1 VIETSLQFKVH
12 IPNTIIGVGAL
23 DNLGSLAKEMKA
35 RKVLVITDAGVAKT
49 GTLECV
55 KTSLQNSG
63 LSFAIF
69 DKCQPDAPIN
79 IVEECSSTA
88 TNGKFDLLVGVG
100 GGSVMDTTKFASVCA
115 TNNESAYDMLGV
127 NRIKKAGL
135 TKILIPTTGGTGSEW
150 SALVALTDER
160 TGEKA
165 YASSGYLWADAVIID
180 PMATL
185 DLPPGLTAS
194 TAMDALTHAI
204 EAYTTWKANLVSD
217 MLAEKTIRLIAEN
230 LRTAY
235 AKGSQ
240 HVEARYRLAIAAA
253 LSMQAVMTAGG
264 TGMVHGMSY
273 PVSTKAHLSHGV
285 SCSLMLPF
293 IMEFNLLSDPAK
305 FARIAELMGEDVE
318 GLSVTDKAG
327 KSIQAVRRL
336 SKDVGMPQSLS
347 EVGIKKTDIADMVE
361 HLFSEQ
367 PLQIRTRDTN
377 ARDMTR
383 DDAAKI
389 LEAAIEYRNS

>member
-1 VIETSLQFKVH
+1 MIEVSLQFKVH

-23 DNLGSLAKEMKA
+23 DTLGSLAKEMKA
-35 RKVLVITDAGVAKT
+35 RKVLVITDAGIAKT
-49 GTLECV
+49 ATLERV
-55 KTSLQNSG
+55 KASLQNSG
-63 LSFAIF
+63 LSFEVF
-69 DKCQPDAPIN
+69 DKCQLDAPLG
-79 IVEECSSTA
+79 IVGECSSIA
-88 TNGKFDLLVGVG
+88 KSGKFDLLVAVG

-135 TKILIPTTGGTGSEW
+135 RKILIPTTGGTGSEW
-150 SALVALTDER
+150 SALVALTDGR
-160 TGEKA
+160 TGEKG
-165 YASSGYLWADAVIID
+165 YASSSYLWADAVLID
-180 PMATL
+180 PMTTL

-194 TAMDALTHAI
+194 TAMDALSHAI

-217 MLAEKTIRLIAEN
+217 TFAEKTINLIAEN

-240 HVEARYRLAIAAA
+240 HIEARYRLAIAAA

-273 PVSTKAHLSHGV
+273 PVSIKAHLSHGV
-285 SCSLMLPF
+285 SCSLMLSF
-293 IMEFNLLSDPAK
+293 IMEFNLLSCPAK

-318 GLSVTDKAG
+318 GLSVMDKAR
-327 KSIQAVRRL
+327 KSIEAVRRL
-336 SKDVGMPQSLS
+336 SKDVGMPQSLG
-347 EVGIKKTDIADMVE
+347 EVGIKKADIPDMVE

-389 LEAAIEYRNS
+389 LEAAIEYKVA